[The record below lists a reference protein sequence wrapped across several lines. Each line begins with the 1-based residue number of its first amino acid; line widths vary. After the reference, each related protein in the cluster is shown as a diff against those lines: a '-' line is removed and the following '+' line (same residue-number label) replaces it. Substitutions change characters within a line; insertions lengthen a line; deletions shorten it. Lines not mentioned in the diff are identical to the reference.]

1 MKNRL
6 AIVIAVAAA
15 IWALSSCSSTTYKN
29 INYIQDI
36 QNDTT
41 WATVVNTGIE
51 IKPKDQLSIVV
62 SCREPQIAAQFNLS
76 TASYQA
82 GSEITSTTG
91 GGSYRILG
99 YVVDNFG
106 DIDFPVLGKLHVAGL
121 TRFEVSELIKD
132 RLASDGYLTESVV
145 TVEFMNF
152 KVSVM
157 GEVQSPGTY
166 SVSTDKINV
175 LQALSLAKDL
185 TIYGCRDNVTVIREL
200 DGQHQVYKLDLRSK
214 DFFNSPAF
222 YLQQNDVIYVY
233 PNKVRAGQ
241 STVNENN
248 LRSVSFWVSIGS
260 FAMTAANIF
269 ATIWSNYYY
278 SR

>member
-1 MKNRL
+1 MKKRL
-6 AIVIAVAAA
+6 AVVFAAFVT

-29 INYIQDI
+29 INYLQDI

-41 WATVVNTGIE
+41 WATVVNNGIV

-121 TRFEVSELIKD
+121 TRFEVSDLVKG
-132 RLASDGYLTESVV
+132 RLAADGYLTESVV

-166 SVSTDKINV
+166 TVSTDKINV

-185 TIYGCRDNVTVIREL
+185 TIYGCRDNVTVIREQ
-200 DGQHQVYKLDLRSK
+200 DGQHQVFKMDLRSK

-233 PNKVRAGQ
+233 PSKVRAGQ

-248 LRSVSFWVSIGS
+248 LRSVSFWISIGS
-260 FAMTAANIF
+260 FMMTAANVL
-269 ATIWSNYYY
+269 ATVLSNTAK
-278 SR
+278 

>member
-1 MKNRL
+1 MKNRFAVVI
-6 AIVIAVAAA
+6 AIVAAV
-15 IWALSSCSSTTYKN
+15 WALSSCASTTYQN
-29 INYIQDI
+29 INYLQDI

-41 WATVVNTGIE
+41 WATVVNNGIV

-82 GSEITSTTG
+82 GSEITATNG

-99 YVVDNFG
+99 YVVDNAG

-121 TRFEVSELIKD
+121 TRFEVSDLVKG
-132 RLASDGYLTESVV
+132 RLAAEGYLTESVV

-185 TIYGCRDNVTVIREL
+185 TIYGCRDNVTVIREQ
-200 DGQHQVYKLDLRSK
+200 DGEHQVFKIDLRSK

-222 YLQQNDVIYVY
+222 YLQQNDVVYVY

-248 LRSVSFWVSIGS
+248 FRSVSFWMTVGS
-260 FAMTAANIF
+260 FLMTTANVF
-269 ATIWSNYYY
+269 ASVMSNYYY
-278 SR
+278 GR